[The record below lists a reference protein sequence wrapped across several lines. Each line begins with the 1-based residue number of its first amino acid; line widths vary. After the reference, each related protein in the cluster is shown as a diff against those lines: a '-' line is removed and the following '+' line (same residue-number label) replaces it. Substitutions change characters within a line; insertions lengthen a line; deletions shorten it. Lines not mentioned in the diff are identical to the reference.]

1 MRTLRSFG
9 IALTLLGLAAAP
21 ALALNC
27 AKPVDILRYVA
38 PQPHPLQP
46 PFRDLELA
54 PLGIAMAI
62 RIKDTGSLA
71 KKFSMRAGQAVP
83 DYTSGVQAAGNDWQT
98 GAKAGESNYEQ
109 GVAQSIADKRY
120 GKGIDAAGA
129 GKYVEN
135 AVKLGSQRYGP
146 GVANAEGAWARNV
159 QPHLDAMKSLDLP
172 AKGPKGSAQNQQRA
186 QIVAAR
192 NRAIKLGK

>member
-1 MRTLRSFG
+1 MRTLRAVC
-9 IALTLLGLAAAP
+9 IALTLFGLAAGP
-21 ALALNC
+21 ALALPC
-27 AKPVDILRYVA
+27 GKPVDILRYVA
-38 PQPHPLQP
+38 PQPHPPSSVTDVLRFC
-46 PFRDLELA
+46 PFGLA
-54 PLGIAMAI
+54 GAI

-120 GKGIDAAGA
+120 GKGIDAAGSA
-129 GKYVEN
+129 KYVEN